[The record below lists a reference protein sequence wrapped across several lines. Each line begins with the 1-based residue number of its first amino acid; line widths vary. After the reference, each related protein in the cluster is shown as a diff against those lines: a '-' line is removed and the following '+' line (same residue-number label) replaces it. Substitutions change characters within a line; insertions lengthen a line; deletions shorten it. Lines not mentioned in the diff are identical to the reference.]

1 MTIGEILRKADGI
14 NYRMKID
21 RQNTANFDYIQV
33 ALLGKMISQLLGDK
47 KKFPTMQEAYPG
59 IFEID
64 EEAIKETKTK
74 NSIANF
80 RNFANA

>member
-1 MTIGEILRKADGI
+1 
-14 NYRMKID
+14 
-21 RQNTANFDYIQV
+21 
-33 ALLGKMISQLLGDK
+33 MISQLLGDK